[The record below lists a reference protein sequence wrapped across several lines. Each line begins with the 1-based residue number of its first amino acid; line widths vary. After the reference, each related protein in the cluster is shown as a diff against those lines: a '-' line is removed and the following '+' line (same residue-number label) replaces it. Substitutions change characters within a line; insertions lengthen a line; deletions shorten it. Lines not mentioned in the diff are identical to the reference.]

1 MPARR
6 TGDDG
11 FTLLEVLV
19 SIAIVSM
26 VMLSL
31 SSFFVVTLRVT
42 QQQGNKQT
50 AIQVAEGA
58 MEQARALQVSA
69 MLTGRD
75 MQSSMNERSNAL
87 IRPGSY
93 LREDFEKT
101 TYVPGIAD
109 VLWSNGAWNAA
120 VVPYDTNAAAG
131 SGATAVLPTKPTA
144 VTINGNTYLQYWFV
158 ELCYRVSDTSDT
170 AGQNAGCTSST
181 GTPGST
187 DIPMYRVIVAVTW
200 PDRLCDA
207 NICGYLTHTLIGQKT
222 EEPVFNTS
230 LPQIGPPGNLANDVN
245 LAMSYVFKAT
255 GGTDPLKWS
264 ATGLP
269 TGLTMAANGVVTGVP
284 TKAGPPV
291 NTPVVTVVDSLGQK
305 DNVTFTWT
313 INKAPALTNPGAIS
327 TPGGVAVNQV
337 FASYASDG
345 TQPWSFS
352 AGALP
357 AGLALDPATGI
368 VTGTPTTTGTTP
380 VTLTLTDKYGLTAA
394 QTFTWTVP
402 PLALTAP
409 ALKPI
414 KSGKAITPIQLVAT
428 GGIAPYVS
436 WAATGLPDG
445 VTLDPAT
452 GIVSGTPTGLAGV
465 AAVTFTVTDSAG
477 VTAATSGAWTVTP

>member
-1 MPARR
+1 VPEGK

-75 MQSSMNERSNAL
+75 QQSARDQRTNA
-87 IRPGSY
+87 ITRPATFDRATFSA
-93 LREDFEKT
+93 R
-101 TYVPGIAD
+101 TYVPGVKD
-109 VLWSNGAWNAA
+109 VLWSDGDWNATI
-120 VVPYDTNAAAG
+120 VPYDTNASLGA
-131 SGATAVLPTKPTA
+131 GATAVLPTAPVP
-144 VTINGNTYLQYWFV
+144 VTINGNTFNQFWFV
-158 ELCYRVSDTSDT
+158 ELCYRVSDTADT
-170 AGQNAGCTSST
+170 AGQNAACTSTT

-207 NICGYLTHTLIGQKT
+207 NTCSYITYSLIGQKT

-245 LAMSYVFKAT
+245 LTMSYPFKAT

-269 TGLTMAANGVVTGVP
+269 TNLVIATNGVVSGIP
-284 TKAGPPV
+284 TVVGTYA
-291 NTPVVTVVDSLGQK
+291 TTVTVVDALGQK
-305 DNVTFTWT
+305 DNVSFTWT
-313 INKAPALTNPGAIS
+313 INKAPVLTNPGAIS
-327 TPGGVAVNQV
+327 TPGGIAVNQA
-337 FASYASDG
+337 FASYAAFG
-345 TQPWSFS
+345 TQPYAWS
-352 AGALP
+352 ATGLP
-357 AGLALDPATGI
+357 AGLTLDTATGT
-368 VTGTPTTTGTTP
+368 VTGTPTTTGSTL
-380 VTLTLTDKYGLTAA
+380 VTLTLTDKYALTSA
-394 QTFTWTVP
+394 QSFTWTVP
-402 PLALTAP
+402 PLTISAVLAKTYKA
-409 ALKPI
+409 
-414 KSGKAITPIQLVAT
+414 GVAITPLQLVAA
-428 GGIAPYVS
+428 GGISPYVAWS
-436 WAATGLPDG
+436 ATGLPAG
-445 VTLDPAT
+445 VSIDTAT
-452 GIVSGTPTGLAGV
+452 GIVSGTPAAVLGAS
-465 AAVTFTVTDSAG
+465 AVTFSVTDSAG
-477 VTAATSGAWTVTP
+477 GTASTSAVWVVTP